1 METFHQFGANMIL
14 SDKTIRDYIA
24 KGKLKIFPEFN
35 LSDVRPA
42 GIRLHLGSELLIPI
56 EGQTVDLESNEDVKF
71 NQVSILNNA
80 FTLKPGQFI
89 LGTTFEKF
97 QVPRN
102 IVCHVDGRSTVARI
116 GLAIHCTSGIIDGN
130 FEEARTIVLE
140 MKNQG
145 PFDIVLRHKT
155 ALAMLSFTELSTDIE
170 QATQSQYKGQEGVVA
185 PNLKLQKR

>member
-1 METFHQFGANMIL
+1 M
-14 SDKTIRDYIA
+14 
-24 KGKLKIFPEFN
+24 
-35 LSDVRPA
+35 
-42 GIRLHLGSELLIPI
+42 
-56 EGQTVDLESNEDVKF
+56 DLASNEDIKF
-71 NQVSILNNA
+71 ERISILTNY

-89 LGTTFEKF
+89 LGSTFEKF

-145 PFDIVLRHKT
+145 PFDVVLRHRT
-155 ALAMLSFTELSTDIE
+155 ALAMLSFTQLSTDIE
-170 QATQSQYKGQEGVVA
+170 QATQKQYQGQEGVVA
-185 PNLKLQKR
+185 PNLRLQKE

>member
-1 METFHQFGANMIL
+1 MIL
-14 SDKTIRDYIA
+14 SDKTIKDYIQL
-24 KGKLKIFPEFN
+24 GKIKIFPDFN
-35 LSDVRPA
+35 LADVRPA

-56 EGQTVDLESNEDVKF
+56 EGQTVDLNSNEDIKF
-71 NQVSILNNA
+71 ERINLLKNGFI
-80 FTLKPGQFI
+80 LKPGQFI
-89 LGTTFEKF
+89 LGSTLEKF

-145 PFDIVLRHKT
+145 PFDIVLRHK
-155 ALAMLSFTELSTDIE
+155 AAVAMLSFTQLSTDIE
-170 QATQSQYKGQEGVVA
+170 QATQKQYSGQEGVVA
-185 PNLKLQKR
+185 PNLRLQKK

>member
-1 METFHQFGANMIL
+1 MIF
-14 SDKTIRDYIA
+14 SDKTIREYIA
-24 KGKLKIFPEFN
+24 AGKIKIFPEFN

-56 EGQTVDLESNEDVKF
+56 EGQTVDLESKEDVRF
-71 NQVSILNNA
+71 NQISILKTS
-80 FTLKPGQFI
+80 FVLKPGQFI

-102 IVCHVDGRSTVARI
+102 IVCHVDGRSTIARI

-130 FEEARTIVLE
+130 YEEARTIVLE

-145 PFDIVLRHKT
+145 SFDIVLRHRT
-155 ALAMLSFTELSTDIE
+155 ALAMLSFTQLTTDIE
-170 QATQSQYKGQEGVVA
+170 QATQKQYEGQEGVVA
-185 PNLKLQKR
+185 PNLKHQKK

>member
-1 METFHQFGANMIL
+1 MHEPGESMIL
-14 SDKTIRDYIA
+14 SDKTIRDFIA
-24 KGKLKIFPEFN
+24 TGKIKIFPEFN

-56 EGQTVDLESNEDVKF
+56 EGQTVDLESNEDVKY
-71 NQVSILNNA
+71 NQVSILNNT

-145 PFDIVLRHKT
+145 PFDIVLRHRT

-170 QATQSQYKGQEGVVA
+170 QATQKQYRGQEGVVA